1 MNNDNTFNLFNET
14 LVQPLEETELKEYLI
29 KYKNGDLAAKDR
41 IIKHNLIFVKYVVN
55 KRFSNTNYDI
65 DDLRSIGIVGLIKA
79 IDNFAS
85 KCIVNEI
92 LMFLRKNKKDLSNLS
107 LEQTIGVNKDG
118 EELLLGNIIADEKR
132 NISLDYENKE
142 ELNYYKKMLYQA
154 LETLSP
160 LEKEVITSYYFNKMT
175 QQQIATKM
183 DCSRSNMEIKV
194 ENVSKCFKKVK
205 TKNK

>member
-79 IDNFAS
+79 IDTFDVNKNIKFTSYAS

-92 LMFLRKNKKDLSNLS
+92 LMFLRKNKN
-107 LEQTIGVNKDG
+107 
-118 EELLLGNIIADEKR
+118 
-132 NISLDYENKE
+132 
-142 ELNYYKKMLYQA
+142 
-154 LETLSP
+154 
-160 LEKEVITSYYFNKMT
+160 
-175 QQQIATKM
+175 
-183 DCSRSNMEIKV
+183 RS
-194 ENVSKCFKKVK
+194 
-205 TKNK
+205 